1 MNFLEQHGYELKN
14 PRALVRSPIL
24 TISSVAYSILHTFS
38 VAYILICA
46 HSLFACLVHLTRP
59 PVASSYS
66 SNQVTE
72 NFLQVHRGQHKREHG
87 PPKLVVPI
95 PPARL
100 VETKSATLLHLAANG
115 RGRRKGVNAANNTPA
130 AVCYCGDR
138 PNGSDCLASA
148 AASNTCLRDSDEEAG
163 AVAGGGYVFEE
174 IQSECAL
181 DSAHAAVQPEAEE
194 ALAEVP
200 KVFEAAVETAM
211 LHTITDA
218 EASTSVPMMADAKV
232 RVFSPVEDP
241 DASGEERMRRSL
253 PLGGDS
259 ASLKHGQPLWQQAGI
274 DWIDN
279 KGNESS
285 EQHTAGSV
293 SGSRSGRATVDRSFT
308 AAELRILQ
316 QDIVTIHRKTETVCV
331 LHHEPAARVCEALQ
345 VVLAVSARVI
355 FSYTFPPVAF

>member
-1 MNFLEQHGYELKN
+1 M
-14 PRALVRSPIL
+14 
-24 TISSVAYSILHTFS
+24 
-38 VAYILICA
+38 
-46 HSLFACLVHLTRP
+46 
-59 PVASSYS
+59 
-66 SNQVTE
+66 
-72 NFLQVHRGQHKREHG
+72 HRGQHKREHG

-115 RGRRKGVNAANNTPA
+115 RGRRKGVNAANDTPA
-130 AVCYCGDR
+130 AVCSCGDR

-200 KVFEAAVETAM
+200 KVFEAALETAM

-218 EASTSVPMMADAKV
+218 EASTSVPMKADAKV

-316 QDIVTIHRKTETVCV
+316 QDIVTIHRKTETVC
-331 LHHEPAARVCEALQ
+331 LASRTGSTRLRSAPGGAGGICACYFQLYFSSCRFLGARATPL
-345 VVLAVSARVI
+345 
-355 FSYTFPPVAF
+355 

>member
-1 MNFLEQHGYELKN
+1 M
-14 PRALVRSPIL
+14 
-24 TISSVAYSILHTFS
+24 AYSILHTFS
-38 VAYILICA
+38 VAYIL
-46 HSLFACLVHLTRP
+46 CLVHLTRP

-72 NFLQVHRGQHKREHG
+72 NFLQVHRGHKREHG

-115 RGRRKGVNAANNTPA
+115 RGRRKGVNAANDTPA
-130 AVCYCGDR
+130 AVCSCGDR

-218 EASTSVPMMADAKV
+218 EASTSVPMKADAKV

-259 ASLKHGQPLWQQAGI
+259 ASLKHDQPLWQQAGI